1 MCRRGTALALVSKPS
16 ERNTEPPKM
25 ALPVLVCVPAPP
37 GVFLPV
43 LAKLRSEV
51 P

>member
-25 ALPVLVCVPAPP
+25 ALPVCLFT
-37 GVFLPV
+37 GTRV

-51 P
+51 PCGRGL

>member
-25 ALPVLVCVPAPP
+25 ALPVL
-37 GVFLPV
+37 
-43 LAKLRSEV
+43 AKLRSEV